1 MDVLKIF
8 LLGLLF
14 VYILQVFDLLLQLL
28 TSYISI
34 LITKCNVKINE
45 LGGDDKVDD
54 NYRVGFHYE
63 SACESE
69 FEVDGDY
76 IDKGSKNKKS
86 RGKL

>member
-1 MDVLKIF
+1 M
-8 LLGLLF
+8 
-14 VYILQVFDLLLQLL
+14 QLL

-54 NYRVGFHYE
+54 NYRVGFIYE
-63 SACESE
+63 NPDEE
-69 FEVDGDY
+69 YEIDGDY
-76 IDKGSKNKKS
+76 VDKGSKNKKS